1 MFNMGFPELI
11 LVLIIALV
19 IFGPA
24 KLPEVGKAI
33 GKGLKEFKTAVNATT
48 TVETETV
55 DKEIVKKETLEK

>member
-11 LVLIIALV
+11 LILIIALV

-33 GKGLKEFKTAVNATT
+33 GKGLKEFKAAVSSNTATEKEDE
-48 TVETETV
+48 ETKV
-55 DKEIVKKETLEK
+55 ASKQ

>member
-11 LVLIIALV
+11 LILIIALV

-33 GKGLKEFKTAVNATT
+33 GKGLKEFKTAVSATA
-48 TVETETV
+48 VP
-55 DKEIVKKETLEK
+55 EKDTDDTKDESKQ